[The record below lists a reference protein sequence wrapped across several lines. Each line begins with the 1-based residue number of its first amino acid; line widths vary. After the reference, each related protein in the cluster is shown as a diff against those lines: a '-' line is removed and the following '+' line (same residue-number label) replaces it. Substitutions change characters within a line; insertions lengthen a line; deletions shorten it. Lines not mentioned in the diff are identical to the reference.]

1 MAALMVLAAWLPAT
15 SHCLWTGAGLMPGS
29 CQTEHQHG
37 DAPAHSHDYCG
48 QCVLES
54 GSFKLTEKDSASFA
68 FVALGVWQLLQT
80 APPPDVD
87 LADRVDSGRAP
98 PDLASHNF
106 RTRAALPG
114 RAPALL

>member
-15 SHCLWTGAGLMPGS
+15 SHCLWTGAGLLPGS

-37 DAPAHSHDYCG
+37 DAPAHSHDHCG

-54 GSFKLTEKDSASFA
+54 GSFKLTDPDSAPFA
-68 FVALGVWQLLQT
+68 FVAVCTWHLAQPVPLLS
-80 APPPDVD
+80 AD
-87 LADRVDSGRAP
+87 LAFRVESGRAS
-98 PDLASHNF
+98 PDLATHHF